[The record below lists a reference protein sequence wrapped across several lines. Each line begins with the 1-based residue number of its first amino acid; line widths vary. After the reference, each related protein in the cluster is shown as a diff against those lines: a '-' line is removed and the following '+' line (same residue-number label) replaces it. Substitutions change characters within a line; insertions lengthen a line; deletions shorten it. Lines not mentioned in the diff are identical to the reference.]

1 MPELSG
7 TIVFEKNWS
16 AMHTPCESCKGAAK
30 DAEEC
35 SHCAGSGNQYRY
47 IINRGSSRSSKTVS
61 INDCFDL
68 YSRANNNKRSTVW
81 RDTKRICVD
90 TVLKDA
96 IKHFKQTGR
105 WKVNQ
110 GFNKTDKTISY
121 TETDSTIEFYGAD
134 DEETV
139 HGMAQDMAWFN
150 EPYKISKDVFDQ
162 VDQRTSEF
170 IFIDYNPK
178 KGHWVEDIIKDK
190 RAIVIDSTFLD
201 NPFCPPEMR
210 RKILSYKPVSMS
222 IVVESGQL
230 QKSEAMDYNLVD
242 NKLDLDKKTLDDL
255 ILCRENESKNSAD
268 AFKWSVYGLGLK
280 AERPNRIFRWNK
292 ITLEDY
298 QSIEGI
304 TLVVTDWGKV
314 DPWAVV
320 EVKYYDG
327 GLYCKEL
334 NYKSENEIRS
344 EMTSTERAQTNG
356 DDEGIVTWLFSKL
369 GISERTEIVADNN
382 RPMKI
387 IALRR
392 GGWTAHP
399 AGKLKGSI
407 IDGIDLLDD
416 LTVYYTRES
425 VNIDYEQENYSRK
438 TDRHGEVLE
447 EPEDADN
454 HCMDAIRYGALHLQ
468 RIGVVKKV

>member
-1 MPELSG
+1 MPILEG
-7 TIVFEKNWS
+7 TIVFDQNWD
-16 AMHTPCESCKGAAK
+16 AINATCETCQGDDDLS
-30 DAEEC
+30 EC
-35 SHCAGSGNQYRY
+35 AHCLGSGKQYRY

-61 INDCFDL
+61 IIDCFDL
-68 YSRANNNKRSTVW
+68 YARGNSNKRMTVW

-105 WKVNQ
+105 WKINQ
-110 GFNKTDKTISY
+110 GFNKTDKTIAYS
-121 TETDSTIEFYGAD
+121 ETDSTIEFYGAD

-139 HGMAQDMAWFN
+139 HGLGQDVAWFN
-150 EPYKISKDVFDQ
+150 EPYKIAKDVFDQ

-222 IVVESGQL
+222 ICVQGEKL
-230 QKSEAMDYNLVD
+230 QKSEAMDYNLEKNID
-242 NKLDLDKKTLDDL
+242 KLDLIMLDDL

-280 AERPNRIFRWNK
+280 AERPNRIFKWNK
-292 ITLEDY
+292 ISLEEY
-298 QSIEGI
+298 QAIEGRI
-304 TLVVTDWGKV
+304 MVVTDWGKV

-320 EVKYYDG
+320 EIKYFDG
-327 GLYCKEL
+327 GLYCREL
-334 NYKSENEIRS
+334 NYKSENEIRANMTTS
-344 EMTSTERAQTNG
+344 EMAQTAG
-356 DDEGIVTWLFSKL
+356 DEEGIVTWLFNKL
-369 GISERTEIVADNN
+369 GIDKRIEIVADNN

-392 GGWTAHP
+392 GGWTATP
-399 AGKLKGSI
+399 AGKIKGSI

-416 LTVYYTRES
+416 LEVYYTRES
-425 VNIDYEQENYSRK
+425 ENIDYEQENYSRK
-438 TDRHGEVLE
+438 VDRHGEVLE

-454 HCMDAIRYGALHLQ
+454 HTIDAIRYGALNLQ
-468 RIGVVKKV
+468 RVGVIKKV